1 MTRKRRKRISER
13 QNDAEQ
19 SQAKQRQRSSTDRN
33 KIRDMK
39 NNLRH
44 KTTAERQKTSERLF
58 RKKRPK
64 TTTDTQNDHKEMLKH
79 SQKEAKQ

>member
-1 MTRKRRKRISER
+1 
-13 QNDAEQ
+13 
-19 SQAKQRQRSSTDRN
+19 
-33 KIRDMK
+33 MK